1 MKKSLKKSQGK
12 FSRMFQ
18 FIWITVILLM
28 VVPVLA
34 DAQSGKVSFTGTWAF
49 NEGKSNLGDTGGRR
63 FGTGD
68 MVVKHESNLLT
79 VERTRTNRDGEE
91 VKMTSKYT
99 LDGKESTNTFGQGES
114 KSTAKW
120 SDDGK
125 LLTIV
130 TKMSFN
136 GNEMTSSEIWGLSD
150 AKTLSV
156 NATRQGQNGEVKTTR
171 VYDKK

>member
-1 MKKSLKKSQGK
+1 MKKSN
-12 FSRMFQ
+12 FQ
-18 FIWITVILLM
+18 LNLARFAQFTWAIALFLL
-28 VVPVLA
+28 VLPVLSN
-34 DAQSGKVSFTGTWAF
+34 AQSGKTNFSGNWTF

-63 FGTGD
+63 FGGGD
-68 MVVKHESNLLT
+68 MVVKQEANLLT
-79 VERTRTNRDGEE
+79 VERTRTNRDGEN

-120 SDDGK
+120 SADGK
-125 LLTIV
+125 SLTIV

-136 GNEMTSSEIWGLSD
+136 GNDMTSTEVWSLTD
-150 AKTLSV
+150 AKTISI
-156 NATRQGQNGEVKTTR
+156 ASTRPNRDGGEVKTTR